1 MKVDAKRQADVKRE
15 GDNQFACTWSE
26 SESEHERETD
36 KKVKGSTPIQAN
48 VKIRG

>member
-26 SESEHERETD
+26 SESEHEREKD
-36 KKVKGSTPIQAN
+36 KKVKGSTPIE